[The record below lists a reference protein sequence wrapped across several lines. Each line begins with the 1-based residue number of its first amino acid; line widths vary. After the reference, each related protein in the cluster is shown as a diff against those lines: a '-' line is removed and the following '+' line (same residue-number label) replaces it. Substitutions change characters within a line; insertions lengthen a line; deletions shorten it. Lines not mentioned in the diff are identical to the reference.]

1 MTFVNPSTCEV
12 SWSAAVKSPTRTI
25 RVVACEQCH
34 HGRMPGN
41 DEPSV
46 SEDHTTL
53 NRATYDRIAEQYA
66 HRQSRPRH
74 PGEDLFSSFESS
86 FISKVPSGGV
96 IADLGCGPAFD
107 GARFA
112 AQGFN
117 VVGLDLSSGMLS
129 VASERLP
136 GRLIQGD
143 LRALPLVSGQLDA
156 IWNVASLLHVGEVDT
171 PRVLREFR
179 RVVRDHGTLA
189 LITALGDG
197 DRFEKVPYA
206 HDEQRWFVYRSE
218 ERLLGQLE
226 HAGFHIESSEPVDG
240 NRPWLTILASAT

>member
-1 MTFVNPSTCEV
+1 MPS
-12 SWSAAVKSPTRTI
+12 S
-25 RVVACEQCH
+25 
-34 HGRMPGN
+34 

-46 SEDHTTL
+46 NEVHTKL

-66 HRQSRPRH
+66 LHQSQPRQPS
-74 PGEDLFSSFESS
+74 EELFSSFERS
-86 FISKVPSGGV
+86 FISKVPSAGV

-117 VVGLDLSSGMLS
+117 VVGLDLSAGMLS

-143 LRALPLVSGQLDA
+143 LRALPLVIGQLDA
-156 IWNVASLLHVGEVDT
+156 IWNVASLLHVGEQDT

-179 RVVRDHGTLA
+179 RVLRDHGTLA
-189 LITALGDG
+189 LITARGDG
-197 DRFEKVPYA
+197 NRFEKVPYA
-206 HDEQRWFVYRSE
+206 QDEQRWFVYRSE
-218 ERLLGQLE
+218 QRLLGQLE
-226 HAGFHIESSEPVDG
+226 HAGFQIDFSEQVEG
-240 NRPWLTILASAT
+240 KRSWLTILARAM